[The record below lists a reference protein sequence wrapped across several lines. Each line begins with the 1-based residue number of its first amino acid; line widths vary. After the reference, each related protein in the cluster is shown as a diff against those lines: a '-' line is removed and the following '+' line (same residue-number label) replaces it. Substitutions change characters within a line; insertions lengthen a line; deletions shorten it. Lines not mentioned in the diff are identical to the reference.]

1 MVVARCRQHTWQS
14 SLACR
19 RAPSTPSTTSTTPD
33 RLSCSRS
40 LCQQR
45 SPPMPGASNTR
56 NHACVHSGCVQAFPG
71 LSQQGFV
78 ACGRFS
84 LGATAATAAGRHLHL
99 RQGSPPLG
107 RGQGKARGREG
118 EGKRKHDSTRT
129 MGWLVLVPSE
139 APQRAL
145 ALATW
150 HSQRTARRA
159 RALHRFRAM
168 RAAHWHTNA
177 CMHCVKGT
185 ASRAPHA
192 CPLLFRP
199 LSAQAA
205 GARVRLAHRPPVPF
219 LHSMWASYIT
229 LAPVAVAVRGWGLRG
244 LWRSRESDS
253 PEPCL
258 PRPVC
263 ARPVLWVQIAVCPEP
278 A

>member
-1 MVVARCRQHTWQS
+1 MCS
-14 SLACR
+14 SIL
-19 RAPSTPSTTSTTPD
+19 
-33 RLSCSRS
+33 
-40 LCQQR
+40 
-45 SPPMPGASNTR
+45 
-56 NHACVHSGCVQAFPG
+56 G

-78 ACGRFS
+78 AWGRVS
-84 LGATAATAAGRHLHL
+84 LGDSCGATAATAAGRPLHL

-107 RGQGKARGREG
+107 QGQGRARGREG

-139 APQRAL
+139 APQRAR
-145 ALATW
+145 AHATW
-150 HSQRTARRA
+150 HCQRTARRA
-159 RALHRFRAM
+159 RALHHLRSALSRAL
-168 RAAHWHTNA
+168 AHKRMHA
-177 CMHCVKGT
+177 CI

-205 GARVRLAHRPPVPF
+205 GARVRLARRPPVPF

-229 LAPVAVAVRGWGLRG
+229 LAPVTVAVRGRGLRG
-244 LWRSRESDS
+244 LWRSRASDS

-263 ARPVLWVQIAVCPEP
+263 ARPVLCVQISVCPEP
-278 A
+278 E